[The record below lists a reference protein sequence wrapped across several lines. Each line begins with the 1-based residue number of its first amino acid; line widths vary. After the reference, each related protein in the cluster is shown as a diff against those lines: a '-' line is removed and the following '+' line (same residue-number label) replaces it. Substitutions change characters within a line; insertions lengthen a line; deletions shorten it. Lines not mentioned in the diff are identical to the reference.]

1 MEQSVK
7 AVVKTPFSAYIKGA
21 LKGTLI
27 SMVFTTAAI
36 LLFALIIQETKMAG
50 TAASIVYQILRIG
63 GIMLAS
69 YFAIKGFAGKS
80 WIMGGMAGTLFIV
93 LSYLLVSLIEGIF
106 GNVALLFSNML
117 MGLLIGMVFAIIMVS
132 FKGSKAGPSRP
143 KHRAR
148 RSPFMRMQ
156 RTRSVKKV
164 ANSGQ
169 AGI

>member
-1 MEQSVK
+1 MKKGVWVMEKSAK
-7 AVVKTPFSAYIKGA
+7 AVEKTPFPSYIKSA

-36 LLFALIIQETKMAG
+36 LLLALIIQETKMAS
-50 TAASIVYQILRIG
+50 TVASIIYQVMRIG
-63 GIMLAS
+63 GIT
-69 YFAIKGFAGKS
+69 
-80 WIMGGMAGTLFIV
+80 GMLFIV

-132 FKGSKAGPSRP
+132 FKGSKAGPARP
-143 KHRAR
+143 KSRAR
-148 RSPFMRMQ
+148 RSPFQRMQ

-164 ANSGQ
+164 ANNG
-169 AGI
+169 

>member
-1 MEQSVK
+1 MEKSVK
-7 AVVKTPFSAYIKGA
+7 AVDKTPFSSYIKNA

-36 LLFALIIQETKMAG
+36 LLLALIIKETKMVS
-50 TAASIVYQILRIG
+50 TVASIIYQVMRIG

-69 YFAIKGFAGKS
+69 YFAIKGFAGKA
-80 WIMGGMAGTLFIV
+80 WILGGISGMLFIV

-132 FKGSKAGPSRP
+132 FKGSKASPARP
-143 KHRAR
+143 KSRGKRA
-148 RSPFMRMQ
+148 PFQRMQ

-164 ANSGQ
+164 ANNG
-169 AGI
+169 

>member
-1 MEQSVK
+1 MEQNAK
-7 AVVKTPFSAYIKGA
+7 AVVKTPFSSYIKSA
-21 LKGTLI
+21 LKGSLI

-36 LLFALIIQETKMAG
+36 LLLALIIQETKMASG
-50 TAASIVYQILRIG
+50 VASIIYQVLRIA

-80 WIMGGMAGTLFIV
+80 WILGGISGLLFIV

-117 MGLLIGMVFAIIMVS
+117 MGLLIGMVFAIILVS
-132 FKGSKAGPSRP
+132 FKGSKTGPSRP
-143 KHRAR
+143 KSRSKRA
-148 RSPFMRMQ
+148 PFQRMQ

-164 ANSGQ
+164 ANSN
-169 AGI
+169 